1 MDGLIY
7 VVGGGDGKDWLCSAE
22 VELTLVSQLENS
34 DIPAGVRP
42 QEECVALHR

>member
-34 DIPAGVRP
+34 DIPAGIRP
-42 QEECVALHR
+42 QEECVAFHR

>member
-22 VELTLVSQLENS
+22 VQFNIELIRKKMRKKEKKKY
-34 DIPAGVRP
+34 
-42 QEECVALHR
+42 